1 MTANGPAAISDHDP
15 PDSDRKPEAAA
26 VTIPPETVGA
36 APRVQIVIVNWNGG
50 DWLRRCAAS
59 IAAYGGAAVDRVVI
73 VDNGSVD
80 GSADPDVPGL
90 APDIIRTGENL
101 GFGRA
106 CNRGA
111 AGAAADY
118 LLFLN
123 PDAALEAGTLATAL
137 AFMESAAAAEVG
149 VCGIRL
155 VGEDG
160 ETQRHCA
167 RFPNARSFIG
177 AATGLGA
184 LFPRAFPPLPMTDF
198 DHLESRPVDHVIGA
212 FYLIRRPLFEEL
224 GGFDE
229 RFFVYLEDL
238 DLSRRVREAGR
249 SVYYLAGARA
259 FHKGG
264 GTSEQVKA
272 RRLYYALSSRLLYA
286 FKHFRAAGAWT
297 VLAATLLVEPFARL
311 ARALLR
317 LSGREAGETLRAFA
331 WLWAALPRVVRGR
344 RIAP

>member
-1 MTANGPAAISDHDP
+1 MAEPAAPTDP
-15 PDSDRKPEAAA
+15 RPK
-26 VTIPPETVGA
+26 
-36 APRVQIVIVNWNGG
+36 VQIVIVNWNSG
-50 DWLRRCAAS
+50 DWLRQCAAS
-59 IAAYGGAAVDRVVI
+59 IAAHGGPAVDRVVI

-80 GSADPDVPGL
+80 GSGDLDVAGL
-90 APDIIRTGENL
+90 APEIIRTGENL

-123 PDAALEAGTLATAL
+123 PDAALQADTLATAL
-137 AFMESAAAAEVG
+137 AFMRSPAAAEVG

-155 VGEDG
+155 VGEAG

-167 RFPNARSFIG
+167 RFPNARGFIG

-184 LFPRAFPPLPMTDF
+184 LFPRLFPPLPMTDF

-212 FYLIRRPLFEEL
+212 FYLIHRPLFEAL

-238 DLSRRVREAGR
+238 DLSRRVKAAGR
-249 SVYYLAGARA
+249 SVFYLAEATA

-286 FKHFRAAGAWT
+286 FKHFGAAGAWAVT
-297 VLAATLLVEPFARL
+297 AATLLIEPFARL
-311 ARALLR
+311 VRALLHA
-317 LSGREAGETLRAFA
+317 SGREAGETLRAFI
-331 WLWAALPRVVRGR
+331 WLWRALPGVVRGR